1 VIRKFLNDTLDLLL
15 LVGEK
20 LGISRGGRNWQRERI
35 QRRWD
40 QMKAD
45 RENEQRAIRA
55 THRMCRECG
64 AFVANSEAKCTKCG
78 ASMRGIPKGGL
89 GRFAQSLLPSFGSAS
104 MTVVGALV
112 TIFVACAV
120 ASGGQ
125 GFLSLPLEMLVR
137 LGAKIRFGGGLLGDE
152 YYAFT
157 WWRLVNPVF
166 LHGGVMH
173 IAFNGYALAN
183 LGPLI
188 EAWVGARRF
197 LVIFTFTGAASF
209 AVSALFS
216 PAPSVGAS
224 GALFGLIGFGIVFAY
239 AGGGGSTAVAQQLV
253 RWALLEVLLFFL
265 GPILGRIDHWAHFGG
280 FVAGGL
286 MGLIVR
292 GRSRP
297 GSLADRAWT
306 LGALLAVLLP
316 LAGFVMAILD
326 AAGRGS

>member
-1 VIRKFLNDTLDLLL
+1 MIRKFFSDTLDLVL

-20 LGISRGGRNWQRERI
+20 LGLSRGGRSWQRERL
-35 QRRWD
+35 QRQWQ

-64 AFVANSEAKCTKCG
+64 SLVPNAEANCTNCG
-78 ASMRGIPKGGL
+78 ASMRGVPKGGMARL
-89 GRFAQSLLPSFGSAS
+89 AQSLLPSFGSAS

-120 ASGGQ
+120 AAGGQ

-137 LGAKIRFGGGLLGDE
+137 LGAKIRFGGGLLGE
-152 YYAFT
+152 EFYAFT

-197 LVIFTFTGAASF
+197 LVVFTFTGAASF
-209 AVSALFS
+209 ADACL
-216 PAPSVGAS
+216 A
-224 GALFGLIGFGIVFAY
+224 
-239 AGGGGSTAVAQQLV
+239 
-253 RWALLEVLLFFL
+253 
-265 GPILGRIDHWAHFGG
+265 GRI
-280 FVAGGL
+280 VP
-286 MGLIVR
+286 VR
-292 GRSRP
+292 CR
-297 GSLADRAWT
+297 
-306 LGALLAVLLP
+306 
-316 LAGFVMAILD
+316 
-326 AAGRGS
+326 